1 MPDRSPP
8 AADYAEHETEIVLG
22 NKQLF
27 SLLFVVFVLLGVFFA
42 MGYVMGRSTVPADAS
57 ASTGH
62 ATHAGTDTTTSP
74 PITISAKPPAMSG
87 EQPRPAEQPET
98 ETASSSQAPKES
110 ATRAIAPPVAAKSGA
125 TAQQEQE
132 PAAGSRVVEP
142 AMGQTFLQ
150 VAAIN
155 RRPEAEILVDV
166 LRKKGFQAAIEIAP
180 GNMFRVLVGPA
191 KDKDEA
197 ADLRARLETAGFKPW
212 VRHY

>member
-1 MPDRSPP
+1 MPDRSISN
-8 AADYAEHETEIVLG
+8 AEYAEHETEIVLG

-42 MGYVMGRSTVPADAS
+42 MGYVMGRSTVPADLSAS
-57 ASTGH
+57 AAHTPH
-62 ATHAGTDTTTSP
+62 AATDTTTSP
-74 PITISAKPPAMSG
+74 PMTIPAKPPAMSG
-87 EQPRPAEQPET
+87 EQPPAEQPEPQT
-98 ETASSSQAPKES
+98 TSAQPAKEPATPAATAHA
-110 ATRAIAPPVAAKSGA
+110 ATKSGA
-125 TAQQEQE
+125 TAGQEQE

-180 GNMFRVLVGPA
+180 GSVFRVLVGPA
-191 KDKDEA
+191 KDKEEA
-197 ADLRARLETAGFKPW
+197 ADLRSKLEAAGFKPW

>member
-1 MPDRSPP
+1 MPDHSTSS
-8 AADYAEHETEIVLG
+8 ADYAEPETEIVLG

-42 MGYVMGRSTVPADAS
+42 MGYVMGRSTVPADVS
-57 ASTGH
+57 VSTGQTAH
-62 ATHAGTDTTTSP
+62 AATDTTASQ
-74 PITISAKPPAMSG
+74 PITVPTKPPAMGG
-87 EQPRPAEQPET
+87 EPPSAEKPEAEPTSAPATKESPAQGATSPVASKPAARPA
-98 ETASSSQAPKES
+98 
-110 ATRAIAPPVAAKSGA
+110 
-125 TAQQEQE
+125 QEQE

-142 AMGQTFLQ
+142 ALGQTFLQ

-180 GNMFRVLVGPA
+180 GNVFRVLVGPA

-197 ADLRARLETAGFKPW
+197 ADLRAKLEAAGFKPW

>member
-1 MPDRSPP
+1 MPDRSTSS
-8 AADYAEHETEIVLG
+8 ADYAEHETEIVLG

-42 MGYVMGRSTVPADAS
+42 MGYVMGRSTVPADVSAS
-57 ASTGH
+57 AGH
-62 ATHAGTDTTTSP
+62 TPQTATDTTTSS
-74 PITISAKPPAMSG
+74 PITIPAKPPAMVD
-87 EQPRPAEQPET
+87 EKRPAEQPEPQPT
-98 ETASSSQAPKES
+98 SAP
-110 ATRAIAPPVAAKSGA
+110 AAKEPVSPAVGPPA
-125 TAQQEQE
+125 TAKPPATPAQEQE
-132 PAAGSRVVEP
+132 PAAGARVVEP
-142 AMGQTFLQ
+142 ALGQTFLQ

-197 ADLRARLETAGFKPW
+197 ADLRARLEAAGFKPW

>member
-1 MPDRSPP
+1 MPDRSTSS
-8 AADYAEHETEIVLG
+8 ADYAEHETEIVLG

-42 MGYVMGRSTVPADAS
+42 MGYVMGRSTVPADVSAS
-57 ASTGH
+57 AGH
-62 ATHAGTDTTTSP
+62 TTHAATDTTTSP
-74 PITISAKPPAMSG
+74 PITIPGKPPAIGG
-87 EQPRPAEQPET
+87 EQPAAEKPEPEPTSAPATKET
-98 ETASSSQAPKES
+98 P
-110 ATRAIAPPVAAKSGA
+110 TRAAAPPVASKPAAKPA
-125 TAQQEQE
+125 PEQE
-132 PAAGSRVVEP
+132 TAAGARVVEP

-180 GNMFRVLVGPA
+180 SNMFRVLVGPA
-191 KDKDEA
+191 KDKEEA
-197 ADLRARLETAGFKPW
+197 ADLRAKLEAAGFKPW

>member
-1 MPDRSPP
+1 MPDHSTSS
-8 AADYAEHETEIVLG
+8 ADYAEHETEIVLG

-42 MGYVMGRSTVPADAS
+42 MGYVMGRSTVPADVS

-62 ATHAGTDTTTSP
+62 TAHTATDTTASQ
-74 PITISAKPPAMSG
+74 PITVPTKPPAMGG
-87 EQPRPAEQPET
+87 EQPAAEKPEPEPTSAPAT
-98 ETASSSQAPKES
+98 KES
-110 ATRAIAPPVAAKSGA
+110 PAQGAAAPVASKPAA
-125 TAQQEQE
+125 RAAQEQE
-132 PAAGSRVVEP
+132 PAEKSRVVEP
-142 AMGQTFLQ
+142 ALGQTFLQ

-180 GNMFRVLVGPA
+180 GNVFRVLVGPA
-191 KDKDEA
+191 KDKEEA
-197 ADLRARLETAGFKPW
+197 ADLRSRLEAAGFKPW